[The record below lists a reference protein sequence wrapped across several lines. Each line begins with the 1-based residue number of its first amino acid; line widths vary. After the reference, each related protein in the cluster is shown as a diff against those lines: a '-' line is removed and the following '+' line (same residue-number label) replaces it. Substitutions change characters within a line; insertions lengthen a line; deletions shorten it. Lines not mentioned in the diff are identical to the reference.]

1 LDLGHDRLEKAMNNN
16 LKNLRILI
24 AVALLI
30 TVASIETG
38 LANQKKKKAVPTGTP
53 ILWQCPDDISSR
65 DLYLGPGGT
74 AMRPDLR
81 RITFIKEE
89 KGGYSKKFQVRDGSG
104 REWVVK
110 IGKEAQSET
119 SAIRLLWGVGYV
131 TEVNYLVPRVTIPG
145 RGTFS
150 NVRFEARPDSWKRV
164 TEWKWKRNPFLGTPE
179 FQGLKVMMAL
189 INNWDLKDSNNE
201 ILQIRGENGNEL
213 RYIISDLGA
222 TFGHASTTPLFW
234 RFTRSRNNPAKYAN
248 SDFLE
253 KVKGNR
259 VVLHFGGKNRGM
271 MKDLDIDDAQ
281 WMAGLLSQLSDRQLH
296 DAFRAANYRPDQINL
311 LARTVRKRTNE
322 LLSLRPSIQIGRSD
336 GK

>member
-1 LDLGHDRLEKAMNNN
+1 MNHTRK
-16 LKNLRILI
+16 LVSLIVIAIL
-24 AVALLI
+24 LSI
-30 TVASIETG
+30 TSIETG
-38 LANQKKKKAVPTGTP
+38 LAQSKKKKSLPKGTP
-53 ILWQCPDDISSR
+53 VLWQAPTDISSR
-65 DLYLGPGGT
+65 DLFLGPGGT

-81 RITFIKEE
+81 RITFIAEE
-89 KGGYSKKFQVRDGSG
+89 KGGYSKKYRVRDGSG

-145 RGTFS
+145 KGTFT
-150 NVRFEARPDSWKRV
+150 NVRFEARPENWDRL
-164 TEWKWKRNPFLGTPE
+164 TEWKWKKNPFIGTPE
-179 FQGLKVMMAL
+179 FQGLKIMMAL

-201 ILQIRGENGNEL
+201 IVHVPGRNGDQL

-234 RFTRSRNNPAKYAN
+234 RLTRSRNHPTNYAK
-248 SDFLE
+248 SEFLQ

-259 VVLHFGGKNRGM
+259 VVLKFGGKNRGI
-271 MKDLDIDDAQ
+271 MKDIDVQDAQ
-281 WMAGLLSQLSDRQLH
+281 WMAGWLSQLSDSQLR

-311 LARTVRKRTNE
+311 LARTVRNRTNE
-322 LLSLRPSIQIGRSD
+322 LLSLRPSVQIGRD
-336 GK
+336 GR